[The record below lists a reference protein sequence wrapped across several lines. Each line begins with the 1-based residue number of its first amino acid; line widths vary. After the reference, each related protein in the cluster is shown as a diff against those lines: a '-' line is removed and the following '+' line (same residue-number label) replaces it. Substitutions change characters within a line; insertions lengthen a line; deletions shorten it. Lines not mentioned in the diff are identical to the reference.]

1 MVVIQNS
8 ARNLTIYKKL
18 AVFTEE
24 LACPIKGD
32 PLCELSNIIHT
43 NGLISGDTYRIATY
57 KIIKG
62 EVKEDKLL
70 LVVTIP

>member
-1 MVVIQNS
+1 MEVIQNGVRS
-8 ARNLTIYKKL
+8 LTSYKKL

-32 PLCELSNIIHT
+32 PLCEVSNIIHT

-57 KIIKG
+57 KIVKG
-62 EVKEDKLL
+62 EVKEDDLL
-70 LVVTIP
+70 LVITIP